1 MHMLRKP
8 SYLEQVIVVDQPYLR
23 TLYPYRY
30 SLDLLMYKL
39 ELMLATYKYRDFL
52 LSGWAI
58 VERMPEY
65 WLTGLMTL
73 FPETPLIHLRLLSR
87 EEVLGFGIQWLSMY
101 D

>member
-1 MHMLRKP
+1 MHMQRKP

-23 TLYPYRY
+23 TLDPDRY
-30 SLDLLMYKL
+30 SLDLIMDKL
-39 ELMLATYKYRDFL
+39 LLMLATYKYLDFI

-65 WLTGLMTL
+65 WLTGPMTL
-73 FPETPLIHLRLLSR
+73 FPETPLIHLRPLCR